1 MTARYR
7 IEHDTRYTYAARV
20 STSQHVAY
28 LRPRALPRQ
37 RVHRQELTVEPHPAR
52 WTRRTDYFGNAVDQF
67 TLLQPHAELAVR
79 ARSLVEVLP
88 ARSHPL
94 PELSPPWEDARRS
107 LAYRTGVAGG
117 EAVQYAFASPYVAL
131 DPEAAELARSSF
143 APGRPLLAAAID
155 LMHRI
160 HTEFRFDP
168 DATTIKTPVGR
179 VLAERRGV
187 CQDFAHVQIACLRAL
202 GLSARYVSGYL
213 LTTPPPGR
221 PRLQGADASHAWLAV
236 HCPRHGW
243 VDLDPTNDL
252 PARPAARHARLGA
265 RLRRREPAPRRDP
278 GRRPPRAR
286 RRRERGA
293 ARSGRVGR
301 RARRARGGLA
311 RMIRERSTRVAGGGR
326 RGAGGWV
333 L

>member
-7 IEHDTRYTYAARV
+7 VEHDTRYRYASRV
-20 STSQHVAY
+20 STSQHVAC
-28 LRPRALPRQ
+28 LRPRTLARQ

-52 WTRRTDYFGNAVDQF
+52 WTRRSDYFGNAVDQF
-67 TLLQPHAELAVR
+67 TLLQPHTELTVS
-79 ARSLVEVLP
+79 ARSLVEILP
-88 ARSHPL
+88 ARSHPR

-107 LAYRTGVAGG
+107 LAYRAGVAVG
-117 EAVQYAFASPYVAL
+117 EAAQYAFASPYVAL
-131 DPEAAELARSSF
+131 EPEAAALARTSF
-143 APGRPLLAAAID
+143 TPGRPLLDAAID

-160 HTEFRFDP
+160 YTEFRFDST
-168 DATTIKTPVGR
+168 ATTIKTPVAR

-236 HCPRHGW
+236 HCPHNGW

-252 PARPAARHARLGA
+252 LPDQHHITLGWGRDYGDVSPLHGVILGGARHTLAVGVTVLPLEA
-265 RLRRREPAPRRDP
+265 AEWD
-278 GRRPPRAR
+278 RA
-286 RRRERGA
+286 
-293 ARSGRVGR
+293 
-301 RARRARGGLA
+301 LA
-311 RMIRERSTRVAGGGR
+311 ESTAS
-326 RGAGGWV
+326 
-333 L
+333 